1 MLNRKL
7 ILLSALAISLSAF
20 AEEYI
25 IVGKDAKV
33 FDEPN
38 AKGYVTLNRN
48 NEEVILTPGMI
59 FKTLDKAKGW
69 YIIEYSPGLR
79 GYLSEQCKVS
89 IAKAPT
95 PGTYT
100 VTNYPSQ
107 KMNVTASENE
117 WTASIGDNQYKGK
130 TYGKVVV
137 FLDNNGKIAY
147 SLVDLGDGTIA
158 ISYDNAVTN
167 FF

>member
-1 MLNRKL
+1 M
-7 ILLSALAISLSAF
+7 AAF

-38 AKGYVTLNRN
+38 AKGYVTLNRK

-59 FKTLDKAKGW
+59 FKTLDNAKGW

-79 GYLSEQCKVS
+79 GYLSEQCKVTL
-89 IAKAPT
+89 AKAPV
-95 PGTYT
+95 PGTY
-100 VTNYPSQ
+100 VVANYPSH
-107 KMNVTASENE
+107 KLSVTNSGDT
-117 WTASIGDNQYKGK
+117 WTATVNDSKYKGK
-130 TYGKVVV
+130 AFGKVVI
-137 FLDNNGKIAY
+137 FLDADGKMAY
-147 SLVDLGDGTIA
+147 SLADLGDGPVA
-158 ISYDNAVTN
+158 ISYDNSVTN